1 MHYTYTHLISS
12 PEARKTLSDCSQQK
26 DAVLQQIEDVGE
38 QIEVKRKQ
46 LEETREE
53 LKHLSSQ
60 EAGVK
65 AKRDTAYG
73 KAAELRRKLHACRDL
88 VQQIHQLYPASSGGD
103 GSDGG
108 GKIAKTVA

>member
-1 MHYTYTHLISS
+1 M
-12 PEARKTLSDCSQQK
+12 SDCSQQK

-46 LEETREE
+46 LEDTREE

-65 AKRDTAYG
+65 AKRDNAYG
-73 KAAELRRKLHACRDL
+73 KTAELRRKLQACRDL
-88 VQQIHQLYPASSGGD
+88 VQQIHQLYPTSSGGD
-103 GSDGG
+103 GGDSG
-108 GKIAKTVA
+108 GKMAKTVA